1 MNASDALAWMLGLGS
16 AISFARWVPK
26 FRIAKGWVFVHL
38 AILLLVAGGA
48 WTGQPGIIYAA
59 AAGWL
64 VFVWGPGFALRRQ
77 GELGARGRFAEAA
90 RWAQIGALLHPFDG
104 MRAHATY
111 LLAQGETYLGRFER
125 ARQLFQK
132 ASATP
137 VLRNL
142 SRMEILRL
150 DADWRGVI
158 EEVEALPAAEQ
169 PAVAPHYL
177 RALGELGEVP
187 ALLASY
193 ARLPPAMR
201 ELGTPRLFVAAFAGR
216 PDLVQNLLSGPL
228 SSFPPALH
236 QYWLATAEQASGNA
250 DAARVRLEGLL
261 ARNELTTQVRLRLAA
276 PARHVSTSAL
286 SIDER
291 HALLSLERE
300 IHALPQRMAAHL
312 HKPRK
317 PIATL
322 ALGLSFLVVFLAGKL
337 QPDSNGETLVRFGA
351 LVLPPDLV
359 PGGVTWR
366 LVAAGFLH
374 LDEVHLAMNLLGLWV
389 LGRLG
394 ERLGSSAAVFVGFL
408 ASSIGAYTIALFYM
422 AASHDEPRVLIGAS
436 AGVMGLVGG
445 LATFSAVGY
454 FLRKDR
460 LLGRGLRAML
470 AIVALQVV
478 FDSFHPMVS
487 SFLHLAGCAVGAV
500 LCLPYALSVFRRP
513 IRA

>member
-16 AISFARWVPK
+16 AISFVRWVPK
-26 FRIAKGWVFVHL
+26 FRIAKGWVLVHF
-38 AILLLVAGGA
+38 AILLLVAAGA
-48 WTGQPGIIYAA
+48 WLEKPGIIYTAT
-59 AAGWL
+59 AGWL
-64 VFVWGPGFALRRQ
+64 VFVWGPGLAMRRQ
-77 GELGARGRFAEAA
+77 GELGARGRFEEAA
-90 RWAQIGALLHPFDG
+90 RWARLGALLHPFDG

-111 LLAQGETYLGRFER
+111 LLAQGETYRGHFER
-125 ARQLFQK
+125 ARELFQQLTG
-132 ASATP
+132 TP
-137 VLRNL
+137 AFRNL
-142 SRMEILRL
+142 ARMELLRL
-150 DADWRGVI
+150 DADWRRVI
-158 EEVEALPAAEQ
+158 EEVEALPATEQ

-177 RALGELGEVP
+177 RALGELGEVA
-187 ALLASY
+187 ALLSSY
-193 ARLPPAMR
+193 ARLPPAIR

-216 PDLVQNLLSGPL
+216 PDLVQSLLAGPL
-228 SSFPPALH
+228 SGFPAPLH
-236 QYWLATAEQASGNA
+236 EYWLATAEQASGNA
-250 DAARVRLEGLL
+250 EAARARLEALL
-261 ARNELTTQVRLRLAA
+261 SQNELTAQARLRLAA

-291 HALLSLERE
+291 HTLLSLERE
-300 IHALPQRMAAHL
+300 IHALPLRMAAAL
-312 HKPRK
+312 YQPRK
-317 PIATL
+317 PIATV
-322 ALGLSFLVVFLAGKL
+322 ALGLSFLVVFVAGKL

-359 PGGVTWR
+359 PGGVAWR

-374 LDEVHLAMNLLGLWV
+374 LDEVHLAMNVLGLWV

-408 ASSIGAYTIALFYM
+408 ASSIGAYAIALFYM
-422 AASHDEPRVLIGAS
+422 TASYDSPRVLIGAS

-445 LATFSAVGY
+445 LATFSAIGY

-487 SFLHLAGCAVGAV
+487 SFLHLAGCACGAV
-500 LCLPYALSVFRRP
+500 LSLPYSLNVFRRAK
-513 IRA
+513 RA